1 MLLDRVVNQNV
12 DLAEFAHLL
21 SDDLLTKLFVPDI
34 SIDHQTFP
42 SPFFHQTFCRLRVLM
57 FLQIGDGNIGIFF
70 GKDDCDRSTDSAV
83 ASRNKSNFPLQLS
96 AAALF
101 FVLSSGARLHFV
113 LAAGLSI
120 SVLRRL
126 KFLFFRHAK
135 EFACSL
141 VPPFLDVRTMVCAA
155 TP

>member
-57 FLQIGDGNIGIFF
+57 FLQIDDRNIGTFLAES
-70 GKDDCDRSTDSAV
+70 DCERLANSAV
-83 ASRNKSNFPLQLS
+83 PASNERNFVSQF
-96 AAALF
+96 AAA
-101 FVLSSGARLHFV
+101 AMHFV
-113 LAAGLSI
+113 IGFWPFYA
-120 SVLRRL
+120 R
-126 KFLFFRHAK
+126 
-135 EFACSL
+135 
-141 VPPFLDVRTMVCAA
+141 PPS
-155 TP
+155 